1 MKSAQEILDEEC
13 SKVITN
19 PVQHER
25 WRIVAEYV
33 ADCDKFRR
41 AMLDRLRYEMSGG
54 EL

>member
-25 WRIVAEYV
+25 WLIVKEYV
-33 ADCDKFRR
+33 REIIEAEEGLKKC
-41 AMLDRLRYEMSGG
+41 LCYEMSGPG
-54 EL
+54 